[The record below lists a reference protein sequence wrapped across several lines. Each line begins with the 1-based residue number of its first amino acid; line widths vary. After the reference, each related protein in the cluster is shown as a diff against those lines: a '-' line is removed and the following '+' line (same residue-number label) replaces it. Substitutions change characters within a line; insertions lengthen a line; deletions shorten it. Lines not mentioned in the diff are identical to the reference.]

1 MYVCIFFFFG
11 VVRAQGDEVRRNTGG
26 AFSSLSLSL
35 SSPSPSPSSSCD
47 GCSISTKLPASGLAR
62 ASSAARGVCTQHG
75 SRSRRLKAVKGVHA
89 KRTRQAFSRSAHRQ
103 PMMTSTAV
111 GCWATGRAALG
122 LHALHTAPGASPA
135 GPSPL
140 PPSHPKFC
148 STRRVSSRVVCSRRL
163 LRRDPRLTTTVESQC
178 RISRV
183 ENVPKPHARLH
194 VQPWARDGRPAARVI
209 GVQE

>member
-1 MYVCIFFFFG
+1 MTSRDQRWCRCPGVYVCIFFFFG

-35 SSPSPSPSSSCD
+35 SSPSSSCD

-111 GCWATGRAALG
+111 GCWAAHCTLHLVHLQRAPPTPNSAQRVG
-122 LHALHTAPGASPA
+122 LAAVSCAA
-135 GPSPL
+135 GD
-140 PPSHPKFC
+140 C
-148 STRRVSSRVVCSRRL
+148 YVETRV
-163 LRRDPRLTTTVESQC
+163 
-178 RISRV
+178 
-183 ENVPKPHARLH
+183 
-194 VQPWARDGRPAARVI
+194 
-209 GVQE
+209 